1 MAWYAFL
8 IACFTS
14 HCANIDWIENFE
26 NLTQCNDTL
35 PFIYAE
41 VVNKEL
47 DIKEIGCRKKGVI
60 DVKSKRTPSRR
71 HSLPE

>member
-14 HCANIDWIENFE
+14 HCANMDWIENFE

-47 DIKEIGCRKKGVI
+47 DISIERKVLK
-60 DVKSKRTPSRR
+60 
-71 HSLPE
+71 